1 MTSYQVLSDGRI
13 FYPALVLFEQ
23 ANYIDWINF
32 CYLYTVTDQN
42 IVFFWYPFPML
53 PVELWEPKCKS
64 SSLPV
69 DRKYQ

>member
-13 FYPALVLFEQ
+13 VYPALVLFEQ

-42 IVFFWYPFPML
+42 KVPL
-53 PVELWEPKCKS
+53 PHVTC
-64 SSLPV
+64 
-69 DRKYQ
+69 